1 MRVLLMGPPG
11 VGKGTQAAL
20 MSSYLDV
27 PAIATGDMLRAAVES
42 GSALGKTAQEIMAKG
57 ELVPDAL
64 MIDLI
69 ASRLGEDDAKK
80 GFILDGFPRT
90 VEQAKA
96 LSTLLKDLNLN
107 LDAVFFLDAD
117 ESQVVERLGGRMTCP
132 DCGRTY
138 HASKNPPKRSGVC
151 DFDGCSLIV
160 RDDDHPD
167 AIMRRL
173 VVYHERTAPVLDYYE
188 EVGLLKRIDSSGSIE
203 DVWSEIRSLLS
214 T

>member
-27 PAIATGDMLRAAVES
+27 PAIATGNMLRAAVES
-42 GSALGKTAQEIMAKG
+42 GSTLGQAAQEIMAKG

-69 ASRLGEDDAKK
+69 ADRLSQDDAQK

-90 VEQAKA
+90 VAQAKA
-96 LSTLLKDLNLN
+96 LSDLLRDLNIV

-117 ESQVVERLGGRMTCP
+117 EPQVVERLGGLIIP
-132 DCGRTY
+132 
-138 HASKNPPKRSGVC
+138 SKTRLQNLVC
-151 DFDGCSLIV
+151 VIL
-160 RDDDHPD
+160 
-167 AIMRRL
+167 M
-173 VVYHERTAPVLDYYE
+173 VL
-188 EVGLLKRIDSSGSIE
+188 L
-203 DVWSEIRSLLS
+203 
-214 T
+214 